1 MNQNLYLHNTLTDK
15 KELFIP
21 INKDRV
27 TMYVCGPTVYD
38 RAHLGNARSVVVY
51 DVLYR
56 ILNRIFPNVLYL
68 RNITD
73 IDDKIINSGL
83 EKNISAKDVS
93 EKYAKFFQED
103 MKYLNC
109 LDPSMQ
115 PKATEYIGSMIELIE
130 DLISKKKAYVKNGNV
145 YFDVSEFPD
154 YGKLSRRKI
163 EEQKSGVRIAENDDK
178 ESSEDFVLW
187 KVEKT
192 DTDAIFES
200 PWGPGRP
207 GWHIECS
214 AMICS
219 NFGYNFEAHYARY
232 WVHNGFLKVGGEK
245 MSKSLG
251 NFVTVGDLID
261 KKINGNV
268 IRYALLSADYGQP
281 LDWNDQL
288 IEQSKNN
295 LSKIV
300 KLYRDFGHNCDNENF
315 CGDLYQEFWNFL
327 LNDMNSSSALMSL
340 QTLAHQLYK
349 IENIEDK
356 KRLFSQLKNS
366 FELLGFDIESLMKKK
381 DVDVGRI
388 NFLIEERKKAKIERN
403 FQEADRLRNEIINL
417 GVKLIDRKDGSV
429 EWESEDSF

>member
-1 MNQNLYLHNTLTDK
+1 
-15 KELFIP
+15 
-21 INKDRV
+21 
-27 TMYVCGPTVYD
+27 
-38 RAHLGNARSVVVY
+38 
-51 DVLYR
+51 
-56 ILNRIFPNVLYL
+56 
-68 RNITD
+68 
-73 IDDKIINSGL
+73 
-83 EKNISAKDVS
+83 
-93 EKYAKFFQED
+93 
-103 MKYLNC
+103 
-109 LDPSMQ
+109 
-115 PKATEYIGSMIELIE
+115 
-130 DLISKKKAYVKNGNV
+130 
-145 YFDVSEFPD
+145 
-154 YGKLSRRKI
+154 
-163 EEQKSGVRIAENDDK
+163 
-178 ESSEDFVLW
+178 
-187 KVEKT
+187 
-192 DTDAIFES
+192 
-200 PWGPGRP
+200 
-207 GWHIECS
+207 
-214 AMICS
+214 
-219 NFGYNFEAHYARY
+219 
-232 WVHNGFLKVGGEK
+232 